1 MAKLARTL
9 LVVAVV
15 AGGIGALWHYDR
27 LPGKTL
33 LQSYEGVIAEPY
45 RVYNYARASQRE
57 TFHGDSENWADYD
70 YFLRVETDNS
80 KELRVAVPAAIWYES
95 DTGYRVSKT
104 LFSIYPTV
112 TPALVD
118 AETDGS
124 EDAAA
129 ATGDTNDATADAGV
143 APAKTDPGP
152 APARF
157 EVTFVCDHGEF
168 TAEFIRDW
176 APLGVDRIY
185 ELVANGAFD
194 GCKFFRV
201 VRGFVVQ
208 FGIPADPAK
217 AARWRDARIQDDP
230 VKQSNVRGTIT
241 FAAAG
246 PNTRT
251 SQLFINLGDNTALD
265 QQGFAPVGR
274 VISGMDVVDA
284 INAEYGE
291 KPDQSL
297 IQALGDQYLSQ
308 QFPNLTVIEKAT
320 IAADSPGA
328 EPTDQTDQTGQAE
341 QAEQAPESVS
351 GPEPEREPTPPS
363 SPDTTADAPAGDGE

>member
-1 MAKLARTL
+1 MAKIVRSL
-9 LVVAVV
+9 LVVAVI
-15 AGGIGALWHYDR
+15 AGGIGALWYYDR

-33 LQSYEGVIAEPY
+33 LQSYEGAITEPY
-45 RVYNYARASQRE
+45 RIYNHARASQRE
-57 TFHGDSENWADYD
+57 QFHGSSENWADYD
-70 YFLRVETDNS
+70 YFLRVETDDG

-95 DTGYRVSKT
+95 DTGYRVSKA
-104 LFSIYPTV
+104 LFSLHPKI

-124 EDAAA
+124 EEAAA
-129 ATGDTNDATADAGV
+129 ATGDASDATEAGAADA
-143 APAKTDPGP
+143 PDPGP

-176 APLGVDRIY
+176 APLGVERIY
-185 ELVANGAFD
+185 ELVADGAFD

-251 SQLFINLGDNTALD
+251 SQIFVNLGDNTALD

-274 VISGMDVVDA
+274 VIAGMDVVDA

-308 QFPNLTVIEKAT
+308 QFPNLTVIQEARVA
-320 IAADSPGA
+320 IDAPDADQAGQPAQA
-328 EPTDQTDQTGQAE
+328 EP
-341 QAEQAPESVS
+341 APESAPAPD
-351 GPEPEREPTPPS
+351 PEPEQEPTPPS
-363 SPDTTADAPAGDGE
+363 DPGATTDAPVGAGE

>member
-15 AGGIGALWHYDR
+15 AGGIGALWYYDR

-33 LQSYEGVIAEPY
+33 LQSYAGVIAEPY
-45 RVYNYARASQRE
+45 RVYNHARASQRE
-57 TFHGDSENWADYD
+57 QFHGNSENWADYD
-70 YFLRVETDNS
+70 YFLRIETDNG

-95 DTGYRVSKT
+95 DTGYRVSKA

-129 ATGDTNDATADAGV
+129 AAGEASDATADAE
-143 APAKTDPGP
+143 ADAAIAQADPGP

-176 APLGVDRIY
+176 APLGVERIY
-185 ELVANGAFD
+185 DLVADGAFD

-251 SQLFINLGDNTALD
+251 SQIFINLGDNTALD

-274 VISGMDVVDA
+274 VIAGMDVVDA

-297 IQALGDQYLSQ
+297 IQTLGDQYLSQ
-308 QFPNLTVIEKAT
+308 QFPNLTVIQEAR
-320 IAADSPGA
+320 IAIDAPDAD
-328 EPTDQTDQTGQAE
+328 
-341 QAEQAPESVS
+341 QAEQAPESAPAPAPAPAPD
-351 GPEPEREPTPPS
+351 PEPEQEPAPPS